1 MKRVERPD
9 NAINQAN
16 TSVCFGDAATND
28 NKPTIAE
35 AKIPTNGRPFLST
48 KSKHFGAKPCSANER
63 IVLLN
68 P

>member
-48 KSKHFGAKPCSANER
+48 KSKHL
-63 IVLLN
+63 VLNLVL
-68 P
+68 PTKELFC